1 MRNKAR
7 FLKSLPVLLE
17 RYPTHR
23 FLFLTLT
30 VRNCD
35 IKNLRSVLSEMGK
48 AWKRLINRKEF
59 ASVVGWVRTVEI
71 TYSDSKAGNAHPHYH
86 AMIMVKPSYFS
97 HGYIKQDAWLKAWQ
111 ESMRDPEI
119 RQVNIKA
126 VKGDYGVKE
135 VFKYSIK
142 ETDLVAS
149 VPWLFELTRQTHK
162 LRFVASGGLLKDMV
176 KEDFSTAELIVG
188 DEPADGDDKT
198 EETVSLLATWLPSV
212 KRYKAEHV

>member
-1 MRNKAR
+1 M
-7 FLKSLPVLLE
+7 PTLLE

-30 VRNCD
+30 VRNCN
-35 IKNLRSVLSEMGK
+35 ISELRATLSGMGK

-59 ASVVGWVRTVEI
+59 ALVVGWVRTVEI
-71 TYSDSKAGNAHPHYH
+71 TYSYSKAGNAHPHYH

-111 ESMRDPEI
+111 ESMRDPDITQVDI
-119 RQVNIKA
+119 RAMRGENA
-126 VKGDYGVKE
+126 VKE

-142 ETDLVAS
+142 ESCLIAS
-149 VPWLFELTRQTHK
+149 VPWLFELTRQTNK

-176 KEDFSTAELIVG
+176 KEDFSTAELIIG
-188 DEPADGDDKT
+188 DEPADADDKS
-198 EETVSLLATWLPSV
+198 EDTVSLLATWLPSV
-212 KRYKAEHV
+212 NRYKAKHV